1 MKLSTRTRYGIR
13 AAIEIAAHYGRGP
26 VQIKVIGQKQAIS
39 VKYLEQLMAILK
51 SGGFVHSVRGS
62 RGGYV
67 LAREPEQIRLDELVL
82 ALEGSI
88 TTAECVD
95 DNGYCARAADCVA
108 REVWTKV
115 QHAVMDV
122 LRSFTLKDLVEKTKC
137 QHEALS
143 YQI

>member
-1 MKLSTRTRYGIR
+1 M
-13 AAIEIAAHYGRGP
+13 
-26 VQIKVIGQKQAIS
+26 
-39 VKYLEQLMAILK
+39 LMK

-67 LAREPEQIRLDELVL
+67 LARDPEQIRLDELVL

-122 LRSFTLKDLVEKTKC
+122 LRSLTLKDLVDKTKSQC
-137 QHEALS
+137 ETLS